1 MRMPDIETGSPRT
14 HAGGSEFVGLTQ
26 GVLFDYG
33 RTLVT
38 FDYPTE
44 DLVDVMRA
52 FRPRIEA
59 ALGLAAPEAEAIL
72 KDVLLPLEEY
82 VASMSEDEVDYMHVY
97 RETWANAGMKLPDGL
112 LHDILDAEQMCW
124 DRAVRLAPEA
134 LQVLSWLGSHG
145 IKRGVCSNA
154 PFPPEMMRRQVDANG
169 VGEMVDAVVFS
180 SEVGRRK
187 PAPEVYRAALDAI
200 GVDARHA
207 LFVGDR
213 VREDYEGPR
222 AVGMRA
228 VISTAHAEEAP
239 PGGVPTIASL
249 SELPGLL

>member
-14 HAGGSEFVGLTQ
+14 HAEGSEFVGFTV

-38 FDYPTE
+38 FDYPTQE
-44 DLVDVMRA
+44 LLEVVRG
-52 FRPRIEA
+52 FRPRIES
-59 ALGLAAPEAEAIL
+59 ALGAPAPEAETIL
-72 KDVLLPLEEY
+72 QDVLLPLEKI
-82 VASMSEDEVDYMHVY
+82 VGSVSEDEVAYMDVF
-97 RETWANAGMKLPDGL
+97 REAWAKAGLKLPNDL
-112 LHDILDAEQMCW
+112 LYEILDAEQLCW
-124 DRAVRLAPEA
+124 DRAVRLDPDA
-134 LQVLSWLGSHG
+134 LQVLSWLGAHG

-154 PFPPEMMRRQVDANG
+154 PFPPEMMRRQVDTNG

-228 VISTAHAEEAP
+228 VIFTAHAEEP
-239 PGGVPTIASL
+239 PPDGVPTIASL
-249 SELPGLL
+249 SEVPQLL